1 MHFLSRS
8 GVIRLLAATLA
19 VICLD
24 SCGLFGGRDREK
36 KRKKPIIESL
46 GDYQLAGGNVIF
58 VEVFEEGQ
66 SVLAVD
72 LAVNSDGNILVP
84 KIGAISV
91 DGMAP
96 LAAAKKIEF
105 LARSAGQNHLSGP
118 RVHIKALDRRP
129 VVHVSGHV
137 IQSGPVTFYPGLTVS
152 EAVGAAGGVTGDANS
167 GAVSLTSAGRK
178 SIVTSLDTRELQEG
192 DVVNIP
198 RRL

>member
-8 GVIRLLAATLA
+8 SLIRLLAAALA
-19 VICLD
+19 VTCLG

-36 KRKKPIIESL
+36 KRTKPQIESL
-46 GDYQLAGGNVIF
+46 GEYQLSSGNVIF
-58 VEVFEEGQ
+58 IDVFEEGQ
-66 SVLAVD
+66 SVMAVD
-72 LAVNSDGNILVP
+72 LTVDANGDILVP
-84 KIGAISV
+84 KIGEVSV

-118 RVHIKALDRRP
+118 RVHIKALDRRA

-152 EAVGAAGGVTGDANS
+152 EALDAAGGVTGDANG
-167 GAVSLTSAGRK
+167 GAVSLTSAGRN
-178 SIVTSLDTRELQEG
+178 SIVTSLETRELQEG